1 MKILI
6 VGFWFP
12 PANVIGAIR
21 LGKLA
26 RYLHRHDHDV
36 RVLTADVAEDRS
48 LPLEIP
54 RERVVY
60 TDYVKRANWIDIL
73 VRALRARRDDPLP
86 ASEGSP
92 VPGLGVTAAGSLRE
106 FIRRHYYGML
116 HLPDMRV
123 DWLKSA
129 LPAGARLLR
138 EWRPD
143 VIFASA
149 PPYTGFMLAS
159 RLARRFGIPWVADFR
174 DLWVDNPYYSAP
186 AWRRPID
193 AVLER
198 LTLRNA
204 AGLVTVS
211 PIWAE
216 QLRRRHGKSAEVVY
230 NGYAAE
236 DFPEVELQASQGP
249 ILTIRYTGSIYPTF
263 RDPSALFG
271 AIALLPET
279 VRDRVIV
286 EFYCDAGDIVRAAAA
301 AHHAVQSVKVK
312 PRVPYRRAL
321 ALQMEADILL
331 LLQSTEQRDEGNIPA
346 KLFEYL
352 YARRPILLIGY
363 EHGVAAQL
371 VRDRGAGLV
380 SNAPGQIRDQ
390 LQTWIADKQAGRL
403 TRLDPSVSLGLGRDE
418 QFCKL
423 ERFLGRVL
431 HLQPGEIKVPTN
443 QEGAQSVRDQG
454 SGRREPPSDALL
466 NIQK

>member
-26 RYLHRHDHDV
+26 RYLYRHGHDV
-36 RVLTADVAEDRS
+36 RVLTANVAEDRS

-54 RERVVY
+54 RERVIY
-60 TDYVKRANWIDIL
+60 TDYIKRTNWPDIL
-73 VRALRARRDDPLP
+73 ARALRPPRNDPPPVSKDNPVLVP
-86 ASEGSP
+86 SVTVAS
-92 VPGLGVTAAGSLRE
+92 SLRE
-106 FIRRHYYGML
+106 FIRRHYYGMV
-116 HLPDMRV
+116 HLPDMRA

-129 LPAGARLLR
+129 MPAGARLFQ

-149 PPYTGFMLAS
+149 PPYTGFILAS
-159 RLARRFGIPWVADFR
+159 RLARRFAVPWVADFR
-174 DLWVDNPYYSAP
+174 DLWADNPYYSAP

-193 AVLER
+193 AVQER

-204 AGLVTVS
+204 TGLVTVS

-216 QLRRRHGKSAEVVY
+216 QLRRRHGRSVEVIY
-230 NGYAAE
+230 NGYAEE
-236 DFPEVELQASQGP
+236 DFPEGEPRSSDGL
-249 ILTIRYTGSIYPTF
+249 ILTIRYTGSIYPNF
-263 RDPSALFG
+263 RDPSALFA
-271 AIALLPET
+271 AIELLPAAI
-279 VRDRVIV
+279 RNRVIV
-286 EFYCDAGDIVRAAAA
+286 EFYCDAGGVVLAAAA
-301 AHHAVQSVKVK
+301 EHHIVQSVAIK

-352 YARRPILLIGY
+352 FARRPILFIGY
-363 EHGVAAQL
+363 ERGVAAQL

-380 SNAPGQIRDQ
+380 SNAPEQIRDQ
-390 LQTWIADKQAGRL
+390 LQAWIADKQAGRL

-418 QFCKL
+418 QFRNL
-423 ERFLGRVL
+423 ERFLGKLL
-431 HLQPGEIKVPTN
+431 HVKPGQIEELNNEEAAQLVRN
-443 QEGAQSVRDQG
+443 QD
-454 SGRREPPSDALL
+454 SGGREPSLTCAP
-466 NIQK
+466 K